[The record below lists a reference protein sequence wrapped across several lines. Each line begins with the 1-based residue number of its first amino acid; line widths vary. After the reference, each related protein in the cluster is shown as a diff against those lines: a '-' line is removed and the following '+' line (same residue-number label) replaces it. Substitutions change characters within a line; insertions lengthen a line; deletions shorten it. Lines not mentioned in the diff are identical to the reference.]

1 MDKIII
7 NIKSIFPFKSGA
19 HGPRRGKEMKELE
32 SIENGFISFNEGKIS
47 GIGLMEEI
55 NLNGLAGTAEVIDAR
70 GQFALPC
77 FVDSHTHVVFAEP
90 RHTEFVDRIKGLT
103 YEEIALR
110 GGGILNSAKKLQ
122 ESSEEKLYLDAMA
135 RLEELMVLGTGSIEI
150 KTSSNEQ
157 SAIELDSNSE
167 DVLTRHLLK
176 LSEVE
181 DQFRQLTNKFEEINF
196 KLDKLSNRLSKIQ
209 ADNQIRFQDIETVM
223 SSGEVT
229 TKLTSKPKVET
240 NEVLPGSS
248 QPQDL
253 GSISYKDTETS
264 ETSQKIESV
273 DTTASV
279 VTETFQAEEK
289 ILPQDLTP
297 KKQYEFA
304 TSFLKVGDYSTAE
317 RAFREFVL
325 SNSEHELA
333 GSAQYWYAET
343 FRIRQ
348 LYTDAASAYLEGYQK
363 YPKGNKAPINLLKL
377 GVSMV
382 QIGEKDQGCKMI
394 NGVQLQYPKANQS
407 VIQKAKYESKKFEC
421 IKEDS

>member
-1 MDKIII
+1 MLKLLFLLNLAPISTSHADNH
-7 NIKSIFPFKSGA
+7 NIY
-19 HGPRRGKEMKELE
+19 ETLE
-32 SIENGFISFNEGKIS
+32 NIQNDLK
-47 GIGLMEEI
+47 
-55 NLNGLAGTAEVIDAR
+55 T
-70 GQFALPC
+70 
-77 FVDSHTHVVFAEP
+77 
-90 RHTEFVDRIKGLT
+90 
-103 YEEIALR
+103 
-110 GGGILNSAKKLQ
+110 
-122 ESSEEKLYLDAMA
+122 
-135 RLEELMVLGTGSIEI
+135 LERAVYSGSIEVN
-150 KTSSNEQ
+150 KSVGENLDVK
-157 SAIELDSNSE
+157 LDSNSE

-181 DQFRQLTNKFEEINF
+181 NQFRELTNKFEEINF
-196 KLDKLSNRLSKIQ
+196 KLDKLSNRLSKVQ
-209 ADNQIRFQDIETVM
+209 ADNQIRFQDIETVI
-223 SSGEVT
+223 SSGEIT
-229 TKLTSKPKVET
+229 EKLSSKIKKNS

-264 ETSQKIESV
+264 ETSQQIQSI
-273 DTTASV
+273 DTTGSV

-297 KKQYEFA
+297 KEQYELA

-325 SNSEHELA
+325 SNGEHELA

-394 NGVQLQYPKANQS
+394 NGVEKQYPKANQS

-421 IKEDS
+421 TKQDS

>member
-1 MDKIII
+1 MRFTSKLILLILFNLSFLQNSFSDNHNIYETLEIIK
-7 NIKSIFPFKSGA
+7 NDLKT
-19 HGPRRGKEMKELE
+19 LE
-32 SIENGFISFNEGKIS
+32 RAVYS
-47 GIGLMEEI
+47 
-55 NLNGLAGTAEVIDAR
+55 
-70 GQFALPC
+70 
-77 FVDSHTHVVFAEP
+77 
-90 RHTEFVDRIKGLT
+90 
-103 YEEIALR
+103 
-110 GGGILNSAKKLQ
+110 
-122 ESSEEKLYLDAMA
+122 
-135 RLEELMVLGTGSIEI
+135 GSIEI
-150 KTSSNEQ
+150 ETSSN
-157 SAIELDSNSE
+157 SDSNVKIDSNSE

-209 ADNQIRFQDIETVM
+209 ADNQIRFQDIETAM
-223 SSGEVT
+223 SSGEIT
-229 TKLTSKPKVET
+229 TKLSSKPKT
-240 NEVLPGSS
+240 DLKNEILPGSS

-253 GSISYKDTETS
+253 GTISYKDTETS
-264 ETSQKIESV
+264 ETSQKIQSV
-273 DTTASV
+273 DTTATV

-289 ILPQDLTP
+289 ILPQDLSP

-382 QIGEKDQGCKMI
+382 QIGEKDQGSKMI
-394 NGVQLQYPKANQS
+394 NGVELQYPKTNQS

>member
-1 MDKIII
+1 MRFTSKLLILILFYLSFLQNSFSDNHNIYETLEIIK
-7 NIKSIFPFKSGA
+7 NDLKT
-19 HGPRRGKEMKELE
+19 LE
-32 SIENGFISFNEGKIS
+32 RAVYS
-47 GIGLMEEI
+47 
-55 NLNGLAGTAEVIDAR
+55 
-70 GQFALPC
+70 
-77 FVDSHTHVVFAEP
+77 
-90 RHTEFVDRIKGLT
+90 
-103 YEEIALR
+103 
-110 GGGILNSAKKLQ
+110 
-122 ESSEEKLYLDAMA
+122 
-135 RLEELMVLGTGSIEI
+135 GSIEV

-157 SAIELDSNSE
+157 SNIELNSNSE

-209 ADNQIRFQDIETVM
+209 ADNQIRFQDIESAI
-223 SSGEVT
+223 SSGEIT
-229 TKLTSKPKVET
+229 TQLSSKPKT
-240 NEVLPGSS
+240 DTKNQILPGSS

-264 ETSQKIESV
+264 ETSQQIESV
-273 DTTASV
+273 DTTATV

-289 ILPQDLTP
+289 ILPQDLSP

-325 SNSEHELA
+325 DNSEHELA

-394 NGVQLQYPKANQS
+394 NGVELQYPKANQS